1 MVTTWNTGYLILY
14 LWVTSELLFGKIP
27 NFYKWQTLLEGFKKP
42 FSMEFAA
49 IALTIKEW
57 RDPNK
62 IVTKSYCRTLILK
75 WNYLFSMCLRFQVLS
90 RYSFLSYLSDL
101 ENNAVFFISPGFLF
115 ECCNNLA
122 FIFTTC
128 HSRTYTYMHQ
138 NIDWLAIGTI

>member
-1 MVTTWNTGYLILY
+1 MVITWNTGYLILY

-27 NFYKWQTLLEGFKKP
+27 NIYKWQTLLEGFKKP

-75 WNYLFSMCLRFQVLS
+75 SNYLFSMCLRFQVLS
-90 RYSFLSYLSDL
+90 RYSFLSYPSDL
-101 ENNAVFFISPGFLF
+101 ENNAVFLFRRVSFLVAVIIEHLF
-115 ECCNNLA
+115 
-122 FIFTTC
+122 
-128 HSRTYTYMHQ
+128 SRP
-138 NIDWLAIGTI
+138 TIHAHIRICTKT